1 MPAPAISQLAAA
13 LERVHRA
20 AQQTVVRSDKISRRD
35 RELLQARGWLWEII
49 RGWYLLA
56 TPEAKPGDTVLWH
69 SSFWSFV
76 AAYLGSRFGDS
87 YSLSP
92 ECSLDLHTGKMGTP
106 RQITVMTATG
116 GNTNIEHP
124 VGSAIFMHANAGTL
138 PAMTEMVNG
147 VRVMPLG
154 SALAR
159 TTPTFFR
166 LDPLAAEIALKRVRR
181 DDLARALL
189 TEWNAASAG
198 RLLGALAEVGRSADA
213 TSIAADIAA
222 AGYQVAPQNP
232 FEQPTLLAAA
242 PRTEWPQADRL
253 TAMWSA
259 WRERVLAQRPIPP
272 VARPELAQYLEQAN
286 ATYVRDAY
294 NSLSI
299 EGYRVTPDLIARVA
313 SGQWDISRAED
324 RKQADAMAA
333 RGYFEAHAKVLD
345 SISQIYGGGSA
356 GAVFERSLA
365 GWYRAMFSPS
375 VQAGLLEPWQ
385 LAGYRERA
393 VYITASRH
401 VPPPKD
407 AVPACMETLFG
418 LLRSEPDAWVR
429 AVLGHFLFVFIHP
442 YGDGNGRLGRFLLN
456 LMLASGGYPWTVLRM
471 ERRSSYMAALEVA
484 SAGQNIEPFASF
496 VAEEMTGT
504 T

>member
-1 MPAPAISQLAAA
+1 MPAPAINQLAAA
-13 LERVHRA
+13 LERVHQA
-20 AQQTVVRSDKISRRD
+20 AEEAVVRSDKISRRD
-35 RELLQARGWLWEII
+35 REHLQARGWLWEII

-56 TPEAKPGDTVLWH
+56 TPDAKPGDTVLWH

-76 AAYLGSRFGDS
+76 AAYLGSRFGES

-124 VGSAIFMHANAGTL
+124 VGSSLFMHANASTL
-138 PAMTEMVNG
+138 PAVTEVVNG

-166 LDPLAAEIALKRVRR
+166 LDPLTAEIALKRVRR

-198 RLLGALAEVGRSADA
+198 RLLGALAEVGRSDDA

-232 FEQPTLLAAA
+232 FAQPPLLAAA
-242 PRTEWPQADRL
+242 PRVEWPQAERL

-272 VARPELAQYLEQAN
+272 APRPELALYLEQAN

-299 EGYRVTPDLIARVA
+299 EGYRVTPDLIVRVA
-313 SGQWDISRAED
+313 SGQWDLSRAED

-333 RGYFEAHAKVLD
+333 RGYFEAHTKVLA
-345 SISQIYGGGSA
+345 SIAQAYGGASA
-356 GAVFERSLA
+356 GAVFEHSLA
-365 GWYRAMFSPS
+365 VWYRALFSPS
-375 VQAGLLEPWQ
+375 VQAGILEPWQ

-407 AVPACMETLFG
+407 AVPACMQTLFE

-429 AVLGHFLFVFIHP
+429 AVLGHFVFVFIHP

-471 ERRSSYMAALEVA
+471 ERRSSYMAALEAA
-484 SAGQNIEPFASF
+484 SADQNIEPFARF
-496 VAEEMTGT
+496 VAEEMAGT

>member
-13 LERVHRA
+13 LERVQRA
-20 AQQTVVRSDKISRRD
+20 AQEAVVRSDKISRRD

-166 LDPLAAEIALKRVRR
+166 LDPLTAEIALKRVRR

-232 FEQPTLLAAA
+232 FEQPPLLAAA

-272 VARPELAQYLEQAN
+272 AARPELAQYLEQAN

-333 RGYFEAHAKVLD
+333 RGYFEAHAKVLE

-456 LMLASGGYPWTVLRM
+456 LMLASGGYPWTVLRL
-471 ERRSSYMAALEVA
+471 ERRSSYMAALEAA

>member
-1 MPAPAISQLAAA
+1 MPAPTTNQLAAA
-13 LERVHRA
+13 LERVHKT
-20 AQQTVVRSDKISRRD
+20 AQEAVVRSDKISRRD

-56 TPEAKPGDTVLWH
+56 TPDAKPGDTVLWH

-106 RQITVMTATG
+106 RQIMVMAATG

-124 VGSAIFMHANAGTL
+124 VGSSIFMHANASTL
-138 PAMTEMVNG
+138 PAVTEVVNG

-166 LDPLAAEIALKRVRR
+166 LDPLTAEIALKRVRR

-189 TEWNAASAG
+189 TEWNAAAAG

-222 AGYQVAPQNP
+222 AGYQVAPKNP
-232 FEQPTLLAAA
+232 FAQPPPLAAA
-242 PRTEWPQADRL
+242 PRLEWPQAERL

-272 VARPELAQYLEQAN
+272 ATRPELALYLEQAN
-286 ATYVRDAY
+286 AIYVRDAY

-333 RGYFEAHAKVLD
+333 RGYFEAHTKVLE
-345 SISQIYGGGSA
+345 SISQMYGGASA

-365 GWYRAMFSPS
+365 VWYRALFSPS
-375 VQAGLLEPWQ
+375 VQAGILEPWQ

-407 AVPACMETLFG
+407 AVPACMQTLFE
-418 LLRSEPDAWVR
+418 LLRGEPDAWVR
-429 AVLGHFLFVFIHP
+429 AVLGHFVFVFIHP

-484 SAGQNIEPFASF
+484 SADQNIEPFARF
-496 VAEEMTGT
+496 VAEEMAGT

>member
-1 MPAPAISQLAAA
+1 MPAPAINQLAAA
-13 LERVHRA
+13 LERVHQA
-20 AQQTVVRSDKISRRD
+20 AQEAVVRSDKISRRD
-35 RELLQARGWLWEII
+35 REHLQARGWLWEII

-56 TPEAKPGDTVLWH
+56 TPDAKPGDTVLWH

-76 AAYLGSRFGDS
+76 AAYLGSRFGES

-124 VGSAIFMHANAGTL
+124 VGSSLFMHANASTL
-138 PAMTEMVNG
+138 PAVTEVVNG

-166 LDPLAAEIALKRVRR
+166 LDPLTAEIALKRVRR

-198 RLLGALAEVGRSADA
+198 RLLGALAEVGRSDDA

-232 FEQPTLLAAA
+232 FAQPPLLAAA
-242 PRTEWPQADRL
+242 PRAEWPQAERL

-272 VARPELAQYLEQAN
+272 APRPELALYLEQAN

-299 EGYRVTPDLIARVA
+299 EGYRVTPDLIVRVA
-313 SGQWDISRAED
+313 SGQWDLSRAED

-333 RGYFEAHAKVLD
+333 RGYFEAHTKVLA
-345 SISQIYGGGSA
+345 SISQAYGGASA
-356 GAVFERSLA
+356 GAVFEHSLA
-365 GWYRAMFSPS
+365 VWYRALFSPS
-375 VQAGLLEPWQ
+375 VQAGILEPWQ

-407 AVPACMETLFG
+407 AVPACMQTLFE

-429 AVLGHFLFVFIHP
+429 AVLGYFVFVFIHP

-471 ERRSSYMAALEVA
+471 ERRSSYMAALEAA
-484 SAGQNIEPFASF
+484 SADQNIEPFARF
-496 VAEEMTGT
+496 VAEEMAGT